1 MRAGSGDVD
10 GAIVLTHKV
19 DLGSADDPGT
29 FHHRAQVAFWS
40 PVGYA
45 VGPTF
50 EPGFIYVYDANG
62 NWLRRLGGPGAGP
75 GEIGP
80 AVLTHLRVLLDTLWV
95 AVPGRRRLTGFPA
108 DGGPPVTLDG
118 PVVTRGFLIGPSQII
133 VNTVK
138 EGIPTLAFLDR
149 EGRVHSEV
157 ASDSTTLRQG
167 GQQSITGDGTDGRL
181 WVGKV
186 TPYDIEQWGRGGRVL
201 SRIERSPDWYDPPDP
216 GNVDLTALVALWEH
230 DDLLWALT
238 VVAQAP
244 AEATGQVSSSPWD
257 GLLDTVLEVLDPET
271 GRVIETFR
279 DDRAFFKVS
288 GAHELSHIHELESGD
303 FRMQI
308 FSIGR
313 T

>member
-1 MRAGSGDVD
+1 MMKTPQHLPGRRRPATVGFGRSLNALRRAASRLFRLLVLSSVGSGCGEMRAGSRDVD
-10 GAIVLTHKV
+10 ATIVLTHKV

-80 AVLTHLRVLLDTLWV
+80 AVLTHLRVLQDTLWV

-133 VNTVK
+133 VNIVK

-186 TPYDIEQWGRGGRVL
+186 TPYDIEQW
-201 SRIERSPDWYDPPDP
+201 
-216 GNVDLTALVALWEH
+216 A
-230 DDLLWALT
+230 
-238 VVAQAP
+238 
-244 AEATGQVSSSPWD
+244 
-257 GLLDTVLEVLDPET
+257 
-271 GRVIETFR
+271 
-279 DDRAFFKVS
+279 
-288 GAHELSHIHELESGD
+288 GAAGY
-303 FRMQI
+303 
-308 FSIGR
+308 
-313 T
+313 